1 MKLDKTETS
10 KLIDLYIKIK
20 DIIKNIEKEKKENK
34 KEQ

>member
-10 KLIDLYIKIK
+10 KLIDLYIKIQ
-20 DIIKNIEKEKKENK
+20 DFLNFLEKEKKENK